1 MFSIFYQY
9 ESFKRSILM
18 PASVTPITVRK
29 WQTLLA
35 FIILVCLTLT
45 ACSHSSSD
53 KDITHFDTSHP
64 KDITETANSH
74 SDRIDSDRNNIV
86 SPDWGNAATL
96 TAMGHAPIATGDIR
110 VWDRWVGRPHLPAAT
125 TDIGIRYQPN
135 AELVAQLPV
144 DMIVDNAFYEHAR
157 SLYGD
162 VPAQSVM
169 FAAKGKAATWADY
182 TEPTRALGALIDNP
196 KMAEDYIV
204 QSQKDIQLASQQFQQ
219 RYPIIK
225 KFAVVQFA
233 DANNMRM
240 YVDNSLFKV
249 VLEQM
254 GKELVVLGEGNQWG
268 FVPIRMGDLAQL
280 DDETCLLI
288 IDPLSP
294 ITRAEIND
302 SLVWQRLGYGE
313 RRCMAELPPVWI
325 YGGMSS
331 LVSLADNLSTVSLT
345 GGAI

>member
-45 ACSHSSSD
+45 ACSHSASD
-53 KDITHFDTSHP
+53 KAITHFDTSPP

-74 SDRIDSDRNNIV
+74 SDRIDSDRINIV

-144 DMIVDNAFYEHAR
+144 DMVIDNAFYEHAR

-162 VPAQSVM
+162 VC
-169 FAAKGKAATWADY
+169 GK
-182 TEPTRALGALIDNP
+182 R
-196 KMAEDYIV
+196 K
-204 QSQKDIQLASQQFQQ
+204 S
-219 RYPIIK
+219 
-225 KFAVVQFA
+225 
-233 DANNMRM
+233 
-240 YVDNSLFKV
+240 
-249 VLEQM
+249 
-254 GKELVVLGEGNQWG
+254 GNVG
-268 FVPIRMGDLAQL
+268 
-280 DDETCLLI
+280 
-288 IDPLSP
+288 
-294 ITRAEIND
+294 
-302 SLVWQRLGYGE
+302 
-313 RRCMAELPPVWI
+313 
-325 YGGMSS
+325 
-331 LVSLADNLSTVSLT
+331 
-345 GGAI
+345 